1 MTVEA
6 ARPLHIG
13 GDTCRPFK
21 PHHLLITRGGN
32 RRTMRAQRTWVMGV
46 GRLLC
51 LPFPAVL
58 SALLAACTG
67 SPSGP
72 TELLDIRGSWSRGP
86 FTWTWSE
93 RDTYDLLALASS
105 ARCEGS
111 LVITS
116 QDGSSFGGRYVIDN
130 CGAEGSSG
138 AVLDGHARRD
148 AWWWSLTSRACGSRG
163 QNRVTLD
170 AAEGMPLSSP
180 EA

>member
-1 MTVEA
+1 
-6 ARPLHIG
+6 
-13 GDTCRPFK
+13 
-21 PHHLLITRGGN
+21 
-32 RRTMRAQRTWVMGV
+32 MGLN
-46 GRLLC
+46 RLLVVLC
-51 LPFPAVL
+51 TVLLVSCSGSL
-58 SALLAACTG
+58 SA
-67 SPSGP
+67 P
-72 TELLDIRGSWSRGP
+72 TDVPDIRGSWRGVP
-86 FTWTWSE
+86 YSWNWTDNYSL
-93 RDTYDLLALASS
+93 DP
-105 ARCEGS
+105 GS
-111 LVITS
+111 KGAANCAGAIVITS